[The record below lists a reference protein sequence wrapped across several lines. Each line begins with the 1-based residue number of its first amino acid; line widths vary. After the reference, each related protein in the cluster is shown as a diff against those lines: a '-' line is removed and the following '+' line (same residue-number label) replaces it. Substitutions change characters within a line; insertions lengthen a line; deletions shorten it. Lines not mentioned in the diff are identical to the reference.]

1 MSRSRH
7 LVFSERFVPT
17 RVVPTARFADAKN
30 PLPHSFNDTQSRFH
44 PVRPLQARADELAA
58 RAEAATQG
66 QVRPHAVRAFATN

>member
-44 PVRPLQARADELAA
+44 PVRPLQARGTGTDGD
-58 RAEAATQG
+58 RAVAIPEEIIPGRSSAIP
-66 QVRPHAVRAFATN
+66 R